1 MKKLPSVKAICI
13 ALIVI
18 SCIEFLTNRLEQVMI
33 LSFDSSITTSC
44 NSMIESIVLKNQQ
57 DRFKELDTESLKQE
71 IDIVSLKAS
80 TPVIVYEGMTLE
92 ELGSK
97 LDFSLNSTLSGY
109 GYSFAKYAIEYG
121 VDPYLAVAISL
132 LETGCTWNC
141 SSLVRNCNN
150 VGGMKGSGGC
160 NGGSYA
166 VFPSLDAGIEAMI
179 SNLSRNY
186 ISQGLI
192 TPEQINTRYA
202 ESSTWAQKVNNY
214 IYKIRNV

>member
-1 MKKLPSVKAICI
+1 MKKLPSVKAVCI

-44 NSMIESIVLKNQQ
+44 NSMIESIVLKNKQ

-92 ELGSK
+92 ELGAK

-186 ISQGLI
+186 ISQGLV